1 MDAGSS
7 RLSQTAFFAPRG
19 LSGLL
24 YWYLLYPIHAVIF
37 SGLARQLARQAEA
50 FDKAR

>member
-1 MDAGSS
+1 MI
-7 RLSQTAFFAPRG
+7 LTQTVFFAPRG

-37 SGLARQLARQAEA
+37 NGLARQLARRAEA
-50 FDKAR
+50 CDTAR